1 MTKLHATKDFWIG
14 ALRAEGPAF
23 RAALEEQAPDAPVPT
38 RPDWTVTDLI
48 GHLGGFYDWIGT
60 HVTRGVTPAPEVTRQ
75 PTGVPAG
82 VDPRAWWDERYAA
95 ALATLEGVEE
105 DLPAWNPMP
114 APKKAAFW
122 LRRAAHLTTLHR
134 WDAQMTIG
142 LSEPIEAKL
151 AVDGLAELLDTLLP
165 AGRGTGPRDR
175 FGMIHLVASDLQH
188 EWFVRL
194 RGEGL
199 ALLDTDT
206 ILDSDDHRARVLA
219 SGSASDLLL
228 ALHGRIPFDTLEIT
242 GERSLLDGLR
252 IG

>member
-23 RAALEEQAPDAPVPT
+23 SAALAEQAPDAPVPT
-38 RPDWTVTDLI
+38 CPEWTVTDLI

-60 HVTRGVTPAPEVTRQ
+60 HLTRGVTTAPENIRPASTI
-75 PTGVPAG
+75 PAG
-82 VDPRAWWDERYAA
+82 VDPKAWWDERFAA
-95 ALATLEGVEE
+95 VLATLEGVEE

-122 LRRAAHLTTLHR
+122 LRRAAQHTAVHR

-142 LSEPIEAKL
+142 LTEPIEAKL
-151 AVDGLAELLDTLLP
+151 AVDGIAELLDTLLP
-165 AGRGTGPRDR
+165 GGRGAGARDR
-175 FGMIHLVASDLQH
+175 YGVVQLVASDLEH

-206 ILDSDDHRARVLA
+206 ILDSDDHHARVLA
-219 SGSASDLLL
+219 TGPASDLLL
-228 ALHGRIPFDTLEIT
+228 AFWGRLGFDSLEIA

>member
-23 RAALEEQAPDAPVPT
+23 RAALGEQAPGAPVPT
-38 RPDWTVTDLI
+38 RPEWTVTDLI
-48 GHLGGFYDWIGT
+48 GHLGGFYEWVGT
-60 HVTRGVTPAPEVTRQ
+60 HVTRGVTTAPEVTR
-75 PTGVPAG
+75 PASGVPAG
-82 VDPRAWWDERYAA
+82 VDPLVWWDERYAA

>member
-14 ALRAEGPAF
+14 ALRTEGPAF
-23 RAALEEQAPDAPVPT
+23 RAALTEQALDAPVPT
-38 RPDWTVTDLI
+38 CPDWTVRDLI

-60 HVTRGVTPAPEVTRQ
+60 HVTRGVTTAPEDIR
-75 PTGVPAG
+75 PSGAVPAG
-82 VDPRAWWDERYAA
+82 VDPEAWWDERYAA
-95 ALATLEGVEE
+95 ILATLEGVEE

-122 LRRAAHLTTLHR
+122 LRRAAHQTALHR

-142 LSEPIEAKL
+142 MAEPVEAKL
-151 AVDGLAELLDTLLP
+151 AADGLAELLDTLLP
-165 AGRGTGPRDR
+165 AGRGIGPRDR
-175 FGMIHLVASDLQH
+175 YGVIHLVASDLEH

-206 ILDSDDHRARVLA
+206 ILDSDDHRARALA
-219 SGSASDLLL
+219 TGSASDLLL
-228 ALHGRIPFDTLEIT
+228 ALYGRIPLDTLEIA